1 MALLC
6 LNFPIAWWIECL
18 PGVWDIMAGNLIGTQ
33 EFSWNPPCD
42 MTIFTSF
49 WSLKIVECGDK
60 KLLYIVWKNVD
71 FWKHPS
77 IV

>member
-1 MALLC
+1 
-6 LNFPIAWWIECL
+6 
-18 PGVWDIMAGNLIGTQ
+18 MAGNLIGTQ

-49 WSLKIVECGDK
+49 WSLKNCGMWGQETP
-60 KLLYIVWKNVD
+60 LYFFWKDVD
-71 FWKHPS
+71 FWKHPG